1 MQLSSEVLIYFL
13 DKVTYFSEDSMEE
26 TVRGPVTYYRH
37 KKKTDEVVDIST
49 LEHGTVVWEEAPGT
63 SGRRERILMRRDI
76 ILGVAVTACV
86 VLSPCEYREQKKQ
99 SRLERADAHKLRR
112 QGARMVAEWHSPV

>member
-1 MQLSSEVLIYFL
+1 
-13 DKVTYFSEDSMEE
+13 MEE
-26 TVRGPVTYYRH
+26 TSRGPLTYYRH

-63 SGRRERILMRRDI
+63 SGRRERILMRRDM

-86 VLSPCEYREQKKQ
+86 VLSPCEYREQKQQ
-99 SRLERADAHKLRR
+99 SRRERALTHKLRSH
-112 QGARMVAEWHSPV
+112 GARIVREREPGHNVL